1 MLDSATDHIN
11 SRFRVLQM
19 PPLSDFAVLNYIKWP
34 YKKKELAAYGNEEV
48 GRLVHHFAPVLTEKE
63 VDAIPMQW
71 MNFKNHLLPLRTSD
85 PKVVYQDLL
94 VLQPKNIIHVLPLI
108 EIMLT
113 HSMSTAI
120 VERGFSHMNIIKS
133 ETRTLLGNETLNNLL
148 ELQING
154 PTFEDF
160 SPVESIIHW
169 IDKSKG
175 TRHINGH
182 RL

>member
-1 MLDSATDHIN
+1 MTSYD
-11 SRFRVLQM
+11 
-19 PPLSDFAVLNYIKWP
+19 
-34 YKKKELAAYGNEEV
+34 
-48 GRLVHHFAPVLTEKE
+48 
-63 VDAIPMQW
+63 
-71 MNFKNHLLPLRTSD
+71 LRYSD
-85 PKVVYQDLL
+85 PKVVYHDLL
-94 VLQPKNIIHVLPLI
+94 VLQPKNIIHVFPLI

-120 VERGFSHMNIIKS
+120 VERGFSHMNIIKA

-148 ELQING
+148 QLKING
-154 PTFEDF
+154 PTLEDF

-169 IDKSKG
+169 IDRSKG